1 MKYMTEGR
9 PGAVIMRFMIPVLL
23 GNLFQLTY
31 SLADIHIVGRFLGDQ
46 ALAGVGA
53 TSTLHTLYIGFFMG
67 IANGYAITIA
77 QLFGARFMERVRV
90 AFAAALL
97 LGGCLSVSMVGLTML
112 FLKNILRFLNV
123 PNQVFST
130 SYSYISIIIVGMI
143 LTMFYDILITASRAI
158 GDSKTPLMI
167 LMLSVGLNILGD
179 IVLLGIMR
187 TSVRGAAIATVGAQ
201 FIAFLVCAVYLL
213 RKYPCFRVKRADF
226 GKIELS
232 MVKEMMA
239 MGLSMGFMSSL
250 ISIGS
255 LILQT
260 AINSLGES
268 YIVAQT
274 AARKMTEALMS
285 IFVAM
290 GQTLTT
296 YCGQNYGARKYQRIK
311 AGMRFGYLV
320 TCSWCV
326 LVLIVAYT
334 IAPACIRM
342 ITGSQDVVMIEA
354 SSKYLR
360 IDCILYV
367 LVAIIFVQR
376 NSLQGLGE
384 KRTPLF
390 SSGIE
395 MVGKII
401 LTYTL
406 VPKMGY
412 NGVILVE
419 PIVWIV
425 MIVPL
430 IVKMRQIT
438 RQEAWSGQDAVE

>member
-1 MKYMTEGR
+1 MNHMTVGS
-9 PGAVIMRFMIPVLL
+9 PGKVIIRFMIPLLL
-23 GNLFQLTY
+23 GNLLQLTY
-31 SLADIHIVGRFLGDQ
+31 SLADTRIVGTFLGDQ
-46 ALAGVGA
+46 ALAGVGVTA
-53 TSTLHTLYIGFFMG
+53 TLHTLYIGLFMG
-67 IANGYAITIA
+67 IANGFAITIA
-77 QLFGARFMERVRV
+77 QLFGARLIERVRV
-90 AFAAALL
+90 AFACALL
-97 LGGCLSVSMVGLTML
+97 LAGLLSVGMVGLNML
-112 FLKNILRFLNV
+112 FLKPILRFLNV
-123 PNQVFST
+123 PERLFGV
-130 SYSYISIIIVGMI
+130 SYGYISIIIVGMI
-143 LTMFYDILITASRAI
+143 VTMFYDVLLASARAI

-167 LMLSVGLNILGD
+167 LILSVGMNILGD
-179 IVLLGIMR
+179 IVLLGVFR
-187 TSVRGAAIATVGAQ
+187 TSVKGAAIATVMAQ
-201 FIAFLVCAVYLL
+201 LIALTVCAIYLL
-213 RKYPCFRVKRADF
+213 RKYSFFRVNGSDF
-226 GKIELS
+226 RKIEGE
-232 MVKEMMA
+232 MVKEMLS

-255 LILQT
+255 VTLQT

-290 GQTLTT
+290 GQTLAT

-326 LVLIVAYT
+326 LVLLVAYT
-334 IAPACIRM
+334 IAPACIHM
-342 ITGSQDVVMIEA
+342 ITGSQDQAMIEA
-354 SSKYLR
+354 ASKYLR

-376 NSLQGLGE
+376 NSLQGFGE

-390 SSGIE
+390 SSSIE

-412 NGVILVE
+412 DGVILVE

-425 MIVPL
+425 MIIPL
-430 IVKMRQIT
+430 IVKMRQIM
-438 RQEAWSGQDAVE
+438 RRDAWRN